1 MSIEILCRPTFSADE
16 IAALDRIAKR
26 NGVTRA
32 EIVRRAVSIFSSECV
47 PTHSRKSGGKARL

>member
-1 MSIEILCRPTFSADE
+1 MSLEILCRPTFSADE

-32 EIVRRAVSIFSSECV
+32 EIVRRAVAFFASECV
-47 PTHSRKSGGKARL
+47 TTHSRKSGGEARL